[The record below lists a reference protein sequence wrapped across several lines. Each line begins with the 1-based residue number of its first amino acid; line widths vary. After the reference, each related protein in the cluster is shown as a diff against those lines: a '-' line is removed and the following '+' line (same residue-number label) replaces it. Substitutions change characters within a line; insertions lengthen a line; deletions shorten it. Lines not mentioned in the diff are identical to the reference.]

1 MAIAASTGGPPAL
14 ADLLAK
20 LGGLRAAV
28 LVVQHLHADFMDGFV
43 QWMAR
48 VSALPVQPAAH
59 GTPLQRGGVYIA
71 PADKHLRLGRDRKLL
86 LSDEPRSLHR
96 PSGDVLFESVA
107 LNAGHQAVGVLLTG
121 MGDDGARGLLALR
134 TSGGVTIAQD
144 EATSAVY
151 GMPRA
156 AVLLDAAAQVL
167 PLADIGSAI
176 VQAVRR
182 MPA

>member
-1 MAIAASTGGPPAL
+1 VAIAASTGGPPAL